1 MKAVKKCSATQ
12 TKKAAVNT
20 TSSSELELNDNANK
34 FWECDLKIAESA
46 NESDCSQEDVKC
58 IKKPHQE
65 TKWLQGKTVV
75 KNWKSYQITSIQQCK
90 GLVH

>member
-20 TSSSELELNDNANK
+20 SSSELELNDNANK
-34 FWECDLKIAESA
+34 FWEFDLKIAESA
-46 NESDCSQEDVKC
+46 TESGCSQEDVKC
-58 IKKPHQE
+58 IKKLHQE